1 MIAKVMPLDLGKELW
16 EKVKDPLSR
25 CSDDEVERFLSS
37 VQEGV
42 LEYSRKV
49 PKETEESKFDAK
61 ADSCKVWFGGRW
73 IVLRKPSRATS
84 DIGEGPLDVDATF
97 EGMHTE
103 VIALEKHRT
112 GQVVSKDEAQEYCQ
126 MHGIRIISTRW
137 VVVNKH
143 DAIKGPY
150 SVVRGVEGCVVLSSS
165 EIKFSKEIKERRS
178 WKDSMGFRCKY
189 SILACPCDSPSGR
202 FIADW
207 DGR

>member
-1 MIAKVMPLDLGKELW
+1 M
-16 EKVKDPLSR
+16 
-25 CSDDEVERFLSS
+25 SS

-112 GQVVSKDEAQEYCQ
+112 GQVVNKNEAQEYCQ

-143 DAIKGPY
+143 DAIKGDIVR
-150 SVVRGVEGCVVLSSS
+150 SRLVVRDFATGPSAAELGVSSPTASSEALKVVLYCS

-178 WKDSMGFRCKY
+178 RKDSMGFRCKY
-189 SILACPCDSPSGR
+189 SILACPRDSPSSC
-202 FIADW
+202 FVADW